1 MSFMGKLLGIG
12 LTAAA
17 AVVVTKV
24 AKKYMENQQDGEYL
38 AHGVD
43 LDEEDTCNCGE
54 DSCECTGSCDC
65 GGECS
70 CESKDEADAGETEQ
84 PQGEEKEPFE
94 ERLYQTAEDVQDV
107 LEDVA
112 HAAGD
117 VWDETKE
124 KAAKA
129 AGEAGVDTDQLSESL
144 ADAGR
149 ALALA
154 GKAVFAAGSAVARSS
169 RCDRQSAQSNRR
181 LAGADEN
188 GCKHT
193 DAGTRSRE
201 QTAGCRRHP
210 NPAAGV
216 SVYDR
221 M

>member
-1 MSFMGKLLGIG
+1 MSLMGKLVGIG

-43 LDEEDTCNCGE
+43 LDDEEDGCGC
-54 DSCECTGSCDC
+54 DDSCDC
-65 GGECS
+65 GGTCDCGDDCT
-70 CESKDEADAGETEQ
+70 CESSEEADAAETEETQ
-84 PQGEEKEPFE
+84 SEKEPFE

-124 KAAKA
+124 KATKA

-154 GKAVFAAGSAVARSS
+154 GKAVFAAGSAVAQKVAHEAPGVIDKVRNQTGDWLEQMKTAVNTQTEE
-169 RCDRQSAQSNRR
+169 REAEKKTQD
-181 LAGADEN
+181 
-188 GCKHT
+188 T
-193 DAGTRSRE
+193 DDT
-201 QTAGCRRHP
+201 QTP
-210 NPAAGV
+210 PQE
-216 SVYDR
+216 
-221 M
+221 